1 MTVLI
6 FDFDGTIADTL
17 DTIVSIT
24 NRLAVHYG
32 YPQTTPERLKYL
44 RALSTAELLA
54 QSNVPLFQVPFLM
67 RRVRRELRHDIHSI
81 QTFACLREVLV
92 ALERDGYCMM
102 IASSNAPSTI
112 HSFLQRHDLSQV
124 FSQVYGNIGLLG
136 KARSLRRIMRR
147 HRLVPEEILYI
158 GDETRDVES
167 AQCQGLAMAA
177 VSWGFSD
184 RTALEAQGPTFLVDT
199 PKDLYQAVGEFHKSQ
214 RRSAFMTPKQ
224 GEIAETPSCVPH
236 AAD

>member
-17 DTIVSIT
+17 DTIVTIT
-24 NRLAVHYG
+24 NRLAANYG

-44 RALSTAELLA
+44 RTLSTAELLE

-67 RRVRRELRHDIHSI
+67 RRVRRELRNEIHSI
-81 QTFACLREVLV
+81 NTFPKLHEVLV
-92 ALERDGYCMM
+92 TLAADGHTMM

-112 HSFLQRHDLSQV
+112 HTFLKHHDLVQV
-124 FSQVYGNIGLLG
+124 FTQVYGNIGLLG

-147 HRLVPEEILYI
+147 HRLVPEEILYV
-158 GDETRDVES
+158 GDETRDIES
-167 AQCQGLAMAA
+167 AHCQGLAVAS

-184 RTALEAQGPTFLVDT
+184 RIALEAQGPTFLVDA
-199 PKDLYQAVGEFHKSQ
+199 PDELYQAINEFHCDRAPKLYCSQ
-214 RRSAFMTPKQ
+214 A
-224 GEIAETPSCVPH
+224 G
-236 AAD
+236 

>member
-17 DTIVSIT
+17 DTIVTIT
-24 NRLAVHYG
+24 NRLAVYYG

-44 RALSTAELLA
+44 RTLSTAELLN
-54 QSNVPLFQVPFLM
+54 QSNIPLFQVPFLM
-67 RRVRRELRHDIHSI
+67 RRVRRELRNDIDSI
-81 QTFACLREVLV
+81 QTFTHLSEVLLRL
-92 ALERDGYCMM
+92 ANDGHPMM

-112 HSFLQRHDLSQV
+112 GYFLERHGLAQV
-124 FSQVYGNIGLLG
+124 FSEIYGNIGLLG

-147 HRLVPEEILYI
+147 HRLLPEEVLYI
-158 GDETRDVES
+158 GDETRDIES
-167 AQCQGLAMAA
+167 AHCQGLAVAS

-184 RTALEAQGPTFLVDT
+184 RIALEAQGPTFLVDT
-199 PKDLYQAVGEFHKSQ
+199 PEELYKTIGEFHSSQ
-214 RRSAFMTPKQ
+214 PQATVAPRQ
-224 GEIAETPSCVPH
+224 GERVKTPSYVPH

>member
-17 DTIVSIT
+17 DTIVTIT
-24 NRLAVHYG
+24 NRLASNYG

-54 QSNVPLFQVPFLM
+54 QSHVPLFQVPFLM
-67 RRVRRELRHDIHSI
+67 RRVRRELHQEVESI
-81 QTFACLREVLV
+81 QTFHLLGDVLM
-92 ALERDGYCMM
+92 ALAADGHTMM

-112 HSFLQRHDLSQV
+112 RPFLERHGLSQV
-124 FSQVYGNIGLLG
+124 FSQIYGNIGLLG

-158 GDETRDVES
+158 GDETRDIE
-167 AQCQGLAMAA
+167 AARCQGIAVAA

-184 RTALEAQGPTFLVDT
+184 RTALEAQGPTFLVDA
-199 PKDLYQAVGEFHKSQ
+199 PEDLYQAVGEFHYSQ
-214 RRSAFMTPKQ
+214 RRLFFIDSRP
-224 GEIAETPSCVPH
+224 GDRAETPSYARH

>member
-17 DTIVSIT
+17 ETIVAIT
-24 NRLAVHYG
+24 NRLASQYD

-54 QSNVPLFQVPFLM
+54 QSHVPLFQVPFLM
-67 RRVRRELRHDIHSI
+67 RRVRRELHQDVDSI
-81 QTFACLREVLV
+81 QTFHHLSDVLM
-92 ALERDGYCMM
+92 ALAADGHTIMV
-102 IASSNAPSTI
+102 ASSNAPSTI
-112 HSFLQRHDLSQV
+112 RPFLERHDLGQV
-124 FSQVYGNIGLLG
+124 FSQIYGNIGLLG

-147 HRLVPEEILYI
+147 HRLLPEEILYI
-158 GDETRDVES
+158 GDETRDIE
-167 AQCQGLAMAA
+167 AAHCQGVAVAA

-199 PKDLYQAVGEFHKSQ
+199 PEELYQAVGEFHRSQ
-214 RRSAFMTPKQ
+214 RWSFFMSSKP
-224 GEIAETPSCVPH
+224 GDRAETPSYVHH

>member
-17 DTIVSIT
+17 DTIVTIT
-24 NRLAVHYG
+24 NRLAESYG

-44 RALSTAELLA
+44 RALSTAELLE

-67 RRVRRELRHDIHSI
+67 RRVRRELRNDVESI
-81 QTFACLREVLV
+81 DTFEQLRDVLLAFV
-92 ALERDGYCMM
+92 ADGYTIM

-112 HSFLQRHDLSQV
+112 QTFLNRHELDQI

-158 GDETRDVES
+158 GDETRDIES
-167 AQCQGLAMAA
+167 AHCQGLAVAA
-177 VSWGFSD
+177 
-184 RTALEAQGPTFLVDT
+184 
-199 PKDLYQAVGEFHKSQ
+199 
-214 RRSAFMTPKQ
+214 
-224 GEIAETPSCVPH
+224 
-236 AAD
+236 

>member
-17 DTIVSIT
+17 ETIVTIT
-24 NRLAVHYG
+24 NRLASHYG

-44 RALSTAELLA
+44 RALSTAELLE
-54 QSNVPLFQVPFLM
+54 QSHVPLFQVPFLM
-67 RRVRRELRHDIHSI
+67 RRVRRELHQDIGSI
-81 QTFACLREVLV
+81 QIFQRLADVLL
-92 ALERDGYCMM
+92 ALTADGHTIM

-112 HSFLQRHDLSQV
+112 RPFLERHGLGDV
-124 FSQVYGNIGLLG
+124 FSQIYGNIGLLG

-147 HRLVPEEILYI
+147 HRLIPEEILYI
-158 GDETRDVES
+158 GDETRDIE
-167 AQCQGLAMAA
+167 AAHCQGLAVAS

-199 PKDLYQAVGEFHKSQ
+199 PDELYRAVGEFHRSQ
-214 RRSAFMTPKQ
+214 RRSFFMSSKQ
-224 GEIAETPSCVPH
+224 GERVETPSYVPH
-236 AAD
+236 VAD

>member
-17 DTIVSIT
+17 DTIVTIT
-24 NRLAVHYG
+24 NRLAAHYN

-44 RALSTAELLA
+44 RTLSTGELLA
-54 QSNVPLFQVPFLM
+54 QSHVPLFQVPFLM
-67 RRVRRELRHDIHSI
+67 RRVRRELRHNLETI
-81 QTFACLREVLV
+81 QTFQHLSEVL
-92 ALERDGYCMM
+92 LELAGDGHTIM

-112 HSFLQRHDLSQV
+112 NLFLNRHGLSDV
-124 FSQVYGNIGLLG
+124 FSDVYGNIGLLG

-147 HRLVPEEILYI
+147 HRLISEEILYV
-158 GDETRDVES
+158 GDETRDIE
-167 AQCQGLAMAA
+167 AARCQGLAVAA

-199 PKDLYQAVGEFHKSQ
+199 PEELYQVVGEFHRSQ
-214 RRSAFMTPKQ
+214 QRSVFIQSRR
-224 GEIAETPSCVPH
+224 GEIAETPSYVPH

>member
-17 DTIVSIT
+17 ETIVTIT
-24 NRLAVHYG
+24 NRLAGHYG

-67 RRVRRELRHDIHSI
+67 RRVRRELNQDIDSI
-81 QTFACLREVLV
+81 HIFQHLSDVLR
-92 ALERDGYCMM
+92 ALQGDGHTIM

-112 HSFLQRHDLSQV
+112 RPFLERHGLSQV
-124 FSQVYGNIGLLG
+124 FNQVYGNIGLLG

-147 HRLVPEEILYI
+147 HRLTSEEILYV
-158 GDETRDVES
+158 GDETRDIE
-167 AQCQGLAMAA
+167 AAHCQGVAVAA

-184 RTALEAQGPTFLVDT
+184 RTALEAQGPTFLIDT
-199 PKDLYQAVGEFHKSQ
+199 PEDLYRAVGEFHRSQ
-214 RRSAFMTPKQ
+214 RRLFFMGSKR
-224 GEIAETPSCVPH
+224 GERAETPSYVPH
-236 AAD
+236 VAD